1 MNASLQQV
9 GAYADQEVYVC
20 NVVRNIK
27 NITSIVHLEAA
38 NIILA
43 TRVWCLKWR
52 NADVTVYCDN
62 MAFQNNCIRD
72 PWLMACTRT
81 LWYNTAAYNIDITCI

>member
-1 MNASLQQV
+1 M
-9 GAYADQEVYVC
+9 GAYADQVFVC
-20 NVVRNIK
+20 DVKQNIK

-43 TRVWCLKWR
+43 VRVWCNKWR

-62 MAFQNNCIRD
+62 MAVVFDYCNS
-72 PWLMACTRT
+72 L
-81 LWYNTAAYNIDITCI
+81 LYGVSKYNVAKLQKPGSTTKLLFD